1 MHDYEPSSHRIPL
14 RDIITAWVVA
24 LAVCAIL
31 LVLPGS
37 VRKDDAGGT
46 DVGMKTA
53 IEQTIPRDTD
63 LLVESRPSR

>member
-37 VRKDDAGGT
+37 SRKDDADGA
-46 DVGMKTA
+46 DVGIKTA
-53 IEQTIPRDTD
+53 IEQAIPRNTD
-63 LLVESRPSR
+63 LMVEGRPSR